1 MAYSA
6 IVLLSMKGYYWYSGL
21 LTDHF
26 SFKETSHC
34 AVFDCDSAT
43 TECQESEYPE
53 CKCKNGLSKTEWD
66 DRSCSGKNL
75 ATLFIPER
83 LTWSSCLS
91 LFEFSN
97 ALSSKSQETHVIL
110 TNQ

>member
-1 MAYSA
+1 MAHSA

-26 SFKETSHC
+26 SFKDTSHC

-43 TECQESEYPE
+43 TECQESDYPE
-53 CKCKNGLSKTEWD
+53 CKCKDGLSKTAWD

-110 TNQ
+110 SNQ